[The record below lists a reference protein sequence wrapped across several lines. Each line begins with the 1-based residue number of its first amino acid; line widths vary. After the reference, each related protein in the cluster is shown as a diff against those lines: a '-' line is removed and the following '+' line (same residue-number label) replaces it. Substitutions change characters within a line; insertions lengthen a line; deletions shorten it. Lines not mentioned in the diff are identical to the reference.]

1 MKSFTGGTLVGAI
14 ISVVTAAP
22 ALTAIDPPPTCTM
35 IYGAPIMALSES
47 AAVNYLQLT
56 NSGKYSDI
64 YCGVATLTDS
74 GYHPQWDFTGGG
86 IGVSGCVVTSPWLT
100 IGSSNGPRKPL
111 YWTPTEV
118 TTSWD
123 AAYFKNVTA
132 KATSSYNSTSTFLA
146 CQSKKPVTSTS
157 KPWKLYLLT
166 DDTPA
171 PSGAVPLYD
180 VEVETCAKTQLFVEP
195 IRG

>member
-1 MKSFTGGTLVGAI
+1 MKTLTRGILAGVLA
-14 ISVVTAAP
+14 SVITAAP
-22 ALTAIDPPPTCTM
+22 ALTAVDPPPTCAM

-56 NSGKYSDI
+56 NSGEYPAI
-64 YCGVATLTDS
+64 YGAATLTDS
-74 GYHPQWDFTGGG
+74 GYHPHWDFTGGG
-86 IGVSGCVVTSPWLT
+86 IGVSGCVATSPWLA

-111 YWTPTEV
+111 YWTPTRV

-123 AAYFKNVTA
+123 AAYFQNVTA
-132 KATSSYNSTSTFLA
+132 KATSSYSSTSTFLA
-146 CQSKKPVTSTS
+146 CQPKKPATSSS

-166 DDTPA
+166 DDTPG

-180 VEVETCAKTQLFVEP
+180 VEVETCAKTQLYVVP